1 MGFVGRFRMIKHSH
15 VSIQTCDY
23 CCHIVCEANGL
34 VTITKA
40 LNV

>member
-23 CCHIVCEANGL
+23 YYHIVCEANAF
-34 VTITKA
+34 VRCTKA
-40 LNV
+40 LNF